1 MISLAYNRIC
11 FLQKEALSISTLD
24 QGLIP
29 FRKPGPFELIEVPSG
44 GKQRVIAA
52 KKDASRADDI
62 KGDPVDEG
70 AIEKGRSRCIVIDP
84 LGGPGHLRH
93 EFVQEETSPPMGQ
106 DDIHFRKGQE
116 ELVNRPEVLQALSG
130 VIMPDRLI
138 GMQQKG
144 KPRLRKGP

>member
-1 MISLAYNRIC
+1 LAHNRFC
-11 FLQKEALSISTLD
+11 LLPKEALGISTLN

-29 FRKPGPFELIEVPSG
+29 FRKPGPFEFIEVPSG

-52 KKDASRADDI
+52 EKNASRADDI

-70 AIEKGRSRCIVIDP
+70 TIEKGRSRGIVINP
-84 LGGPGHLRH
+84 LGDPGHFRH

-106 DDIHFRKGQE
+106 NDIHFRKGQE